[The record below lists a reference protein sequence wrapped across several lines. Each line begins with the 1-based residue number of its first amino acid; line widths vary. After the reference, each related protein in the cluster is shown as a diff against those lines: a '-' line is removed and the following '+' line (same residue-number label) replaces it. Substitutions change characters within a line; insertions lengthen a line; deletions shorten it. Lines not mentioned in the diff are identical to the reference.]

1 MARSC
6 RLALLGL
13 ALSTLGVIRAR
24 AAEPPPPVRVVY
36 RAPAECPT
44 REEFESRVLA
54 RTGRD
59 GLYPEGGAPFELF
72 EIDLTPSPER
82 TRGRLTTHLRGAYPT
97 VREIQAASC
106 REAVDGLALI
116 VALTLDPTASKPT
129 TEPGDATTRAS
140 DRTSGSAG
148 DATRSSGRTNE
159 KGRGNDRRIEPGEDA
174 EDDEERDIDGNT
186 DADDGKGD
194 GDRDGDTGI
203 GSSGDSGSALFDVLF
218 AAGAVNG
225 VTPTWMPEGSV
236 SLGAVF
242 PFLADPGLM
251 IRLGGRYAPDQTT
264 VTEQGDATFSTWM
277 VHAAFCP
284 QVFELSILWI
294 APCANAEY
302 GKVAASG
309 ARTLNKAS
317 SNRDWIAL
325 GPKLIGQLSVLP
337 PLFVHVGGELDFPL
351 LRDRYVLGPLE
362 VHETPVLIGRLELGL
377 GVRL

>member
-13 ALSTLGVIRAR
+13 ALSTLGVIRAQ
-24 AAEPPPPVRVVY
+24 ADEPPPPVRVVY

-54 RTGRD
+54 RTGKD

-72 EIDLTPSPER
+72 EIDLTPTPER

-116 VALTLDPTASKPT
+116 VALTLDPTTVSKRATESGGTTSERPDQTSGGVGGVGGTNASEKDR
-129 TEPGDATTRAS
+129 GDRSTTR
-140 DRTSGSAG
+140 
-148 DATRSSGRTNE
+148 
-159 KGRGNDRRIEPGEDA
+159 GEDT
-174 EDDEERDIDGNT
+174 EEQGRDIDGNT
-186 DADDGKGD
+186 EEGESEGA
-194 GDRDGDTGI
+194 DGDTGI
-203 GSSGDSGSALFDVLF
+203 GSSSQRELARFDVLF
-218 AAGAVNG
+218 AAGAVKG
-225 VTPTWMPEGSV
+225 VTPSWMPEGSV
-236 SLGAVF
+236 SVGAVF

-277 VHAAFCP
+277 AHAALCP
-284 QVFELSILWI
+284 QVFELSILWL
-294 APCANAEY
+294 APCANVEY

-309 ARTLNKAS
+309 TRTLNKAS

-325 GPKLIGQLSVLP
+325 GPKLIGQLSFLP
-337 PLFVHVGGELDFPL
+337 PLFVHAGGELDFPL

-362 VHETPVLIGRLELGL
+362 VHATPVLIGRLELGL
-377 GVRL
+377 VVRL